1 MRGPSPKSV
10 DRGEQRWG
18 KGTTCTFNLLPQAGY
33 LCLCYGTHV
42 LYATATYSSLAS
54 LRASSIALMVSSH
67 SFHSASTATTRIGTE
82 EPWESTPEEG
92 VCRSDLIADGEGGS
106 RWA

>member
-67 SFHSASTATTRIGTE
+67 SFHSASITTIGGMSRAPRE
-82 EPWESTPEEG
+82 GSPNRG
-92 VCRSDLIADGEGGS
+92 VC
-106 RWA
+106 